1 MYESKTLPRWK
12 HPDSYFGHDP
22 IGDYCICGRSRD
34 SDALEESNHRRI
46 FADMIKLAE
55 ELGQPEGS
63 HTDYQEDND
72 KQWVY
77 DWRSSHWAVGW
88 VEQVILRKEAPKKLI
103 QFAEDIREKLDA
115 YPVYD
120 EEDFSNLE
128 WEQCES
134 YWNQCS
140 VKERYNIIKESNA
153 PVSIFAAR
161 HTYGDVRDDD
171 GRLAD
176 WLRD

>member
-1 MYESKTLPRWK
+1 MYESKTLPRWT
-12 HPDSYFGHDP
+12 HPDSYMGHDP

-46 FADMIKLAE
+46 FQDMLAKAI
-55 ELGQPEGS
+55 ELGQAEGS
-63 HTDYQEDND
+63 EIDYHEDDD

-77 DWRSSHWAVGW
+77 DFRAHHWAVGW
-88 VEQVILRKEAPKKLI
+88 VEQVILRKTAPEKLI
-103 QFAEDIREKLDA
+103 QFAEKIRERLDG

-128 WEQCES
+128 TEQCEG

-140 VKERYNIIKESNA
+140 VKERYRIIKESGST
-153 PVSIFAAR
+153 VSIFAAR
-161 HTYGDVRDDD
+161 HTYGDVRDDE
-171 GRLAD
+171 GRLD
-176 WLRD
+176 EWLRD